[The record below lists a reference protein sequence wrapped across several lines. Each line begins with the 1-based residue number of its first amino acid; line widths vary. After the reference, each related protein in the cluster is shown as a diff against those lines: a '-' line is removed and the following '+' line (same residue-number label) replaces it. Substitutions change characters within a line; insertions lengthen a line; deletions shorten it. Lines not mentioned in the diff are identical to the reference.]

1 MNRNI
6 QWRQSS
12 FIILIVFTSFWF
24 TSCEAFL
31 DVNTNPNSPN
41 EAVVTEKVLL
51 PGIEG
56 IVSYNLVGGYPARYP
71 NYWLGQLS
79 SDREAPSIETF
90 AFTSADVSNT
100 WVYDIYSGAL
110 KNDLLLMKKAE
121 ANKNYHYLGIS
132 QVLAAY
138 ILAYTTDLW
147 GDIPWSEAFRYPAI
161 TKPRFDKQEFIY
173 TEIFRILDE
182 GIDNLNNPVSQSL
195 YPANDDLL
203 YNGDIGK
210 WIRLANTLKARY
222 AMRLSYAPGKSG
234 AVQADIALAS
244 LADGFRD
251 NADEASFQYFALPGK
266 ENPWYQF
273 GVKWNSVYANDFLL
287 NMMKK
292 HADPRISI
300 YFLPA
305 EVTDTIVGHRN
316 GNLIP
321 APGSVS
327 LVVGNGIN
335 GNTLYTPLTQ
345 SDASLVWV
353 SFAEAKFIE
362 AEAWLWKSNYAKA
375 ETSMKEAITANMTKL
390 GIPSSAITGYLSG
403 LDDFPI
409 SFEAAQKLIVE
420 QKYMANFL
428 SAENWND
435 YRRTGYPA
443 ITAGDTDHPK
453 YSNIPLR
460 FMYPSDV
467 LLNNAANVP
476 SIDWAK
482 ERIWWDGKAK

>member
-1 MNRNI
+1 MNRTI
-6 QWRQSS
+6 QWRSS
-12 FIILIVFTSFWF
+12 FIILIVFISLGF

-31 DVNTNPNSPN
+31 DVNTNPDSPN
-41 EAVVTEKVLL
+41 ETEVTEKVLL

-79 SDREAPSIETF
+79 SNREAPCVETF
-90 AFTSADVSNT
+90 AITSADVSNT
-100 WVYDIYSGAL
+100 WAYDIYSGAL
-110 KNDLLLMKKAE
+110 KNDVLLMKKAQT
-121 ANKNYHYLGIS
+121 NKNYHYLGIS

-147 GDIPWSEAFRYPAI
+147 GDIPWSEAFRFAEI

-173 TEIFRILDE
+173 TEIFRLLDD
-182 GIDNLNNPVSQSL
+182 GIDNLNVPVSQQL
-195 YPANDDLL
+195 YPGKDDLL
-203 YNGDIGK
+203 FNGNIGK
-210 WIRLANTLKARY
+210 WVRLANTLKARY

-234 AVQADIALAS
+234 AAQADIALAS
-244 LADGFRD
+244 LANAFRD
-251 NADEASFQYFALPGK
+251 NTDEASFQYFALPGK

-300 YFLPA
+300 YFLHA
-305 EVTDTIVGHRN
+305 EMTDTIAGHRN

-321 APGSVS
+321 SPGRVS

-335 GNTLYTPLTQ
+335 GNTFYTPLTQ

-353 SFAEAKFIE
+353 SFAEAKFVE

-390 GIPSSAITGYLSG
+390 GIPSSEITGYLSG
-403 LDDFPI
+403 LDDFPF
-409 SFEAAQKLIVE
+409 SFEAAQKLIIE
-420 QKYMANFL
+420 QKYIANFL

-435 YRRTGYPA
+435 YRRTGYPSVSA
-443 ITAGDTDHPK
+443 DDTDNPE
-453 YSNIPLR
+453 YGNLPLR
-460 FMYPSDV
+460 FMYPQDV
-467 LLNNAANVP
+467 LLNNAANMP
-476 SIDWAK
+476 ETDWLID
-482 ERIWWDGKAK
+482 RLWWDRKRK